1 MNEVIAVKIN
11 NIQRT
16 NSINPYRNNQD
27 TKPDDVK
34 GSKGKQKDE
43 VQISSEAKELLGAQN
58 KANAGTPV
66 EKVHELKS
74 LVSSGNYHVESG
86 KIAEKLMPYFK

>member
-27 TKPDDVK
+27 TKPDVK

-58 KANAGTPV
+58 KANAGTSV
-66 EKVHELKS
+66 EKVQELKS

>member
-1 MNEVIAVKIN
+1 MEIN

-16 NSINPYRNNQD
+16 NAMNPYRNNQNS
-27 TKPDDVK
+27 KSDDIK
-34 GSKGKQKDE
+34 SSKGKQKDE

-58 KANAGTPV
+58 KANAGTSV
-66 EKVHELKS
+66 EKVQELKEM
-74 LVSSGNYHVESG
+74 VSSGTYHVEAD